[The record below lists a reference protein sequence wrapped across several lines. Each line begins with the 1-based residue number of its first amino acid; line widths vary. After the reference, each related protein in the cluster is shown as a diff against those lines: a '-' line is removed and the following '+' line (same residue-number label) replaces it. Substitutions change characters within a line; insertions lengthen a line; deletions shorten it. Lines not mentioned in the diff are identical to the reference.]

1 MNDVKHRVFLLLEPA
16 ETGDWASK
24 GVDAMLIAL
33 ILANAVVAVVETVP
47 GVPGRFARP
56 LFWFETGSIAVFT
69 LEYLLR
75 VWSCTSTGASALIG
89 RLRYLTRP
97 LLLIDLL
104 AILPFFL
111 AFLGLD
117 LRMVRIA
124 RILRFIRI
132 AKLGR
137 YSRAVR
143 MLGRAVRSAK
153 EELLMA
159 LLLGAFA
166 LVLSATLIF
175 YAEHEAQPEKFS
187 SIPASFWWGITTLT
201 TVGYG
206 DAFPITVLGKFFGGI
221 SQLIGVGLFALPT
234 GILASAF
241 MTEMGNRDQ
250 EPKLCPHC
258 GGALHG

>member
-1 MNDVKHRVFLLLEPA
+1 
-16 ETGDWASK
+16 
-24 GVDAMLIAL
+24 
-33 ILANAVVAVVETVP
+33 
-47 GVPGRFARP
+47 
-56 LFWFETGSIAVFT
+56 
-69 LEYLLR
+69 
-75 VWSCTSTGASALIG
+75 
-89 RLRYLTRP
+89 
-97 LLLIDLL
+97 
-104 AILPFFL
+104 
-111 AFLGLD
+111 
-117 LRMVRIA
+117 MVRIA

-143 MLGRAVRSAK
+143 MLGRAVVSAK

-166 LVLSATLIF
+166 LVISATLIF
-175 YAEHEAQPEKFS
+175 YAEHDAQPEKFS

-206 DAFPITVLGKFFGGI
+206 DAFPITTLGKFFGGI

-241 MTEMGNRDQ
+241 MAEMGNRDQ

-258 GGALHG
+258 GGALQT